1 MSRHRTATRPRSTNS
16 SRAAVVGLA
25 LLGSCS
31 PSAAQTRAS
40 SHPSTYAWLSPDAE
54 TELDQLRAA
63 ARAAPDDYA
72 AHKAL
77 GLRLMEHTLSGV
89 LPLQAEAERT
99 LERAF
104 ALRDD
109 DEQLLRSLGRF
120 YNMRAVEYDFSKA
133 DAQVRVYAA
142 LLGNEDPQAM
152 SVSHFVAH
160 GFFML
165 GRIIQAADEGH
176 RLRALGLLRDL
187 ERTLARR
194 TAAQPDNVELAALA
208 GNFALFFA
216 GSVPVG
222 RRKRLRRGAAHF
234 EFVKAHWSDM
244 RPGARDQWRCPNTYE
259 NFVFELAEAQ
269 LALGHSSRAQ
279 EIYEE
284 LSQVR
289 GPVTRGKELI
299 AAASRHRLEHLP
311 AYTGRLELM
320 PPWPS
325 DVGNCIVCHAY
336 TGQLPTQTLWIA
348 PGLEFDLA
356 ATPTEA
362 EPRPIGTPNSDR
374 PPPRDDPET
383 AMAEP
388 LRRICG
394 ACHAPGGEAHHILD
408 LSDPTAVAG
417 ARAAILEAIESGS
430 MPPDRPLSTSER
442 EAILEVV
449 RAIPPRS
456 PAAPGR

>member
-1 MSRHRTATRPRSTNS
+1 MSHRRAATRRPLGM
-16 SRAAVVGLA
+16 ALGLV

-31 PSAAQTRAS
+31 RPAAQPRAS
-40 SHPSTYAWLSPDAE
+40 SHPATYASLSPAAE
-54 TELDQLRAA
+54 AELERLRAA
-63 ARAAPDDYA
+63 AQAAPDDYA

-133 DAQVRVYAA
+133 DAQIRVYAA
-142 LLGNEDPQAM
+142 LLGDEDPQAM
-152 SVSHFVAH
+152 SVSHFVAY

-165 GRIIQAADEGH
+165 GRIIQAADQGD
-176 RLRALGLLRDL
+176 RLRALRLVRSL

-194 TAAQPDNVELAALA
+194 TATQPDNVELAALA

-244 RPGARDQWRCPNTYE
+244 RPGARDPWRCPNTYE

-269 LALGHSSRAQ
+269 LALGRTSRAHA
-279 EIYEE
+279 IYRE

-289 GPVTRGKELI
+289 GQVTRGKELI

-336 TGQLPTQTLWIA
+336 TGQLPTQTLWVA
-348 PGLEFDLA
+348 PGLHLDLA

-362 EPRPIGTPNSDR
+362 KPRPVRAPSRD
-374 PPPRDDPET
+374 PQPARDDPGT
-383 AMAEP
+383 ATADP

-408 LSDPTAVAG
+408 LSDPTAVSE
-417 ARAAILEAIESGS
+417 ARAAILDAIESGA
-430 MPPDRPLSTSER
+430 MPPDRPLSASER
-442 EAILEVV
+442 QALLDVA

-456 PAAPGR
+456 FLAPSSP